1 MLPYKS
7 QKCRLT
13 SRYGYRVHP
22 IHGWRHFH
30 GGIDLVGIGGDDIVA
45 VAPGKVVRSR
55 IVTNKADATWQWGNY
70 VAVQGTDGVTIYYC
84 HLAKRLVNVGDVVNI
99 GDVIGIE
106 GMTGQVTGK
115 HLHFECRRG
124 STQIDAAEYI
134 GIDNEV
140 GSYVGLDAALKR
152 LKALGVINSPEY
164 WLIHS
169 GDLKYIDELII
180 KSAARITKAGAP
192 MSDLTLA
199 LERLS
204 GAGIINTPQYWKSN
218 AGKVPYL
225 AELIYKLGG
234 CV

>member
-30 GGIDLVGIGGDDIVA
+30 GGIDLVGVGGDDIVA

-55 IVTNKADATWQWGNY
+55 IVTSKADATWQWGNY
-70 VAVQGTDGVTIYYC
+70 IAVQGVDGVTIYYC
-84 HLAKRLVNVGDVVNI
+84 HLAKRLVNVGDTVNI

-124 STQIDAAEYI
+124 SAQIDAAEYI

-140 GSYVGLDAALKR
+140 GSYVGLSAALKK
-152 LKALGVINSPEY
+152 LASLGVIDSPDY
-164 WLIHS
+164 WLKHS
-169 GDLKYIDELII
+169 GDLKYVDELII
-180 KSAARITKAGAP
+180 KSAALITKASPP

-199 LERLS
+199 LERLVQN
-204 GAGIINTPQYWKSN
+204 GAINSPDYWKLN
-218 AGKVPYL
+218 ANKIVYL
-225 AELIYKLGG
+225 PELIMKLGG
-234 CV
+234 AI